1 MSRVLAIDYGK
12 IRTGLAVSDIQR
24 IIASPLQTVDTKNL
38 FAFLDEYLKREEV
51 DEFVV
56 GLAKQMDNTP
66 SESSVYIEP
75 FVQELSLRFPQK
87 KINRI
92 DERFT
97 SKIATQ
103 SILSAGANKKQRRDK
118 RLVDLVSAVI
128 ILQDFLNSK

>member
-1 MSRVLAIDYGK
+1 MGRVLAIDYGR

-75 FVQELSLRFPQK
+75 FVQELSLRYPQK

>member
-1 MSRVLAIDYGK
+1 MGRVLAIDYGK
-12 IRTGLAVSDIQR
+12 IRTGLAISDIQR
-24 IIASPLQTVDTKNL
+24 IIASPLQTVNTKNL

-75 FVQELSLRFPQK
+75 FVQELSLRYPQK

>member
-1 MSRVLAIDYGK
+1 MGRVLAIDYGK
-12 IRTGLAVSDIQR
+12 IRTGLAISDIQR

-38 FAFLDEYLKREEV
+38 FAFLDEYIKREEV

-75 FVQELSLRFPQK
+75 FVQELSLRYPQK

>member
-1 MSRVLAIDYGK
+1 MGRVLAIDYGK

-38 FAFLDEYLKREEV
+38 FAFLDEYLKRDEV

-75 FVQELSLRFPQK
+75 FVQELSLRYPQK

>member
-1 MSRVLAIDYGK
+1 MGRVLAIDYGK

-75 FVQELSLRFPQK
+75 FVQELSLRYPQK

>member
-1 MSRVLAIDYGK
+1 MGRVLAIDYGK

>member
-1 MSRVLAIDYGK
+1 MGRVLAIDYGK
-12 IRTGLAVSDIQR
+12 IRTGLAISDIQR

-38 FAFLDEYLKREEV
+38 FAFLDEYLNREEV

-75 FVQELSLRFPQK
+75 FVQELSLRYPQK

>member
-1 MSRVLAIDYGK
+1 MGRVLAIDYGM

-75 FVQELSLRFPQK
+75 FVQELSLRYPQK